1 MASARHCNR
10 TAGISVCI
18 VSLTLGK
25 GRPHFMGMLRHMVSL
40 LLLLALFGAASQR
53 VAYAASPVGPMQAA
67 HISMGVADCMKM
79 MRQGDSS
86 KAGAAKHKNCT
97 PNDCVNFMM
106 ACSGLAAVPATD
118 ATPTLVHYQPSPV
131 HDAAIQP
138 LLVGQSSPPGIRP
151 PIA

>member
-1 MASARHCNR
+1 
-10 TAGISVCI
+10 
-18 VSLTLGK
+18 
-25 GRPHFMGMLRHMVSL
+25 MGMLRHMVSL

-53 VAYAASPVGPMQAA
+53 VAYAASPAGSVQAA
-67 HISMGVADCMKM
+67 HMAMSMTDCMKM
-79 MRQGDSS
+79 MQQDGAS
-86 KAGAAKHKNCT
+86 KAGAAKHKGCT

-118 ATPTLVHYQPSPV
+118 ATPTLVRYEPSAI

-138 LLVGQSSPPGIRP
+138 LLVGQSSPPGFRP